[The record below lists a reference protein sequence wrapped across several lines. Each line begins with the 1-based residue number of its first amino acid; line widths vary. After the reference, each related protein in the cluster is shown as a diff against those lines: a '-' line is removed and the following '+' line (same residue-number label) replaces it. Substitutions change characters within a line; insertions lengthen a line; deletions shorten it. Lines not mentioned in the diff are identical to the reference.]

1 MNDYSHLE
9 GHRLPG
15 GTVTVLPHIAWL
27 WADAVNSADPSE
39 VHPSYAFAMVI
50 EGMGVT
56 IDGLLALAE
65 LKADEGSLAGEL
77 VLEFER
83 PLRLGASYDVAGE
96 IVAMERKH
104 GARMGT
110 FDSLRFEVTLT
121 EAESGELAV
130 RTENAFLLPR
140 AGA

>member
-1 MNDYSHLE
+1 MNEYSHLE
-9 GHRLPG
+9 GHRFPG
-15 GTVTVLPHIAWL
+15 GTVTILPQMSWL
-27 WADAVNSADPSE
+27 WADAVASSEPAE

-56 IDGLLALAE
+56 IDELLALAD

-77 VLEFER
+77 ELEFKR
-83 PLRLGASYDVAGE
+83 PLRLGASYRVEGE

-121 EAESGELAV
+121 DKETDELAV

-140 AGA
+140 AAA

>member
-9 GHRLPG
+9 GHRFPG
-15 GTVTVLPHIAWL
+15 GTVTVLPHISWL
-27 WADAVNSADPSE
+27 WADAVNSDDPAE
-39 VHPSYAFAMVI
+39 VHPSYAFAMAI

-56 IDGLLALAE
+56 IDELLALAD

-77 VLEFER
+77 ELEFEQ
-83 PLRLGASYDVAGE
+83 PLRLGGRYRVEGE

-110 FDSLRFEVTLT
+110 FDRLRFEVTLT
-121 EAESGELAV
+121 DVETGVLAV

-140 AGA
+140 PGA